1 MDRCH
6 WGPEEIRNTLVFT
19 KSTPIANIAAQL
31 QEYVHTMEEYFRSAC
46 STTGAAFWKNS
57 FQVAVEYTFGLTRWH
72 FKSVTKFSADRLA
85 PALKKMI
92 QEWKQ
97 NEKVGL
103 LTQIIYHHE
112 EQKIIPNQKVG

>member
-1 MDRCH
+1 MDRWH

-31 QEYVHTMEEYFRSAC
+31 QEYVLTVEENFRSAC
-46 STTGAAFWKNS
+46 STTVAAFWKNN

-92 QEWKQ
+92 QEQKQ
-97 NEKVGL
+97 IENFEL
-103 LTQIIYHHE
+103 
-112 EQKIIPNQKVG
+112 